1 MDVDKTYFS
10 NITKRERAIF
20 EGAISMGALF
30 HQFVGTPVN
39 KNSKRSLEI
48 SMEESLKLQPAIE
61 NVQVEIR
68 FDKLEESMTEFDYT
82 SLTGDMLD
90 VRIFTKV
97 DDVKAIIR
105 IEFVEELNYPLMYVE
120 KIEDY
125 QVSRFPLNLLTILLN
140 DFFWYDSSTPH
151 ELQQ

>member
-1 MDVDKTYFS
+1 MDVDKEYFS
-10 NITKRERAIF
+10 NITTRERVIF

-39 KNSKRSLEI
+39 KNTKNSLKT

-61 NVQVEIR
+61 DVKVNIR

-90 VRIFTKV
+90 VKIYTKV
-97 DDVKAIIR
+97 ENVTAIIR
-105 IEFVEELNYPLMYVE
+105 IEFIEELNYPLMYVE
-120 KIEDY
+120 DITED
-125 QVSRFPLNLLTILLN
+125 
-140 DFFWYDSSTPH
+140 
-151 ELQQ
+151 

>member
-1 MDVDKTYFS
+1 MNIMDVDKEYFS
-10 NITKRERAIF
+10 NITTRERAIF

-39 KNSKRSLEI
+39 KDTKKSLET

-61 NVQVEIR
+61 DVEVEII

-90 VRIFTKV
+90 VKIHTKV
-97 DDVKAIIR
+97 ENVKAIIR
-105 IEFVEELNYPLMYVE
+105 IEFIEELNYPLMYVE
-120 KIEDY
+120 KIED
-125 QVSRFPLNLLTILLN
+125 
-140 DFFWYDSSTPH
+140 
-151 ELQQ
+151 

>member
-1 MDVDKTYFS
+1 MDVDEKYFS

-39 KNSKRSLEI
+39 KNTKEGLEKAMEDSL
-48 SMEESLKLQPAIE
+48 SLQPAIE
-61 NVQVEIR
+61 NVEVKIR

-90 VRIFTKV
+90 VKIYTKV
-97 DDVKAIIR
+97 EDILAVIR
-105 IEFVEELNYPLMYVE
+105 IEFIEELNYPLMYVE
-120 KIEDY
+120 KID
-125 QVSRFPLNLLTILLN
+125 
-140 DFFWYDSSTPH
+140 D
-151 ELQQ
+151 

>member
-1 MDVDKTYFS
+1 MDVDEKYFS

-39 KNSKRSLEI
+39 QQSKGSLER

-61 NVQVEIR
+61 DVQVKIR

-82 SLTGDMLD
+82 TLTGDMMD
-90 VRIFTKV
+90 VKIFTKE
-97 DDVKAIIR
+97 DNVKATIR
-105 IEFVEELNYPLMYVE
+105 NEFIEELNYPLMYVE
-120 KIEDY
+120 NIE
-125 QVSRFPLNLLTILLN
+125 
-140 DFFWYDSSTPH
+140 
-151 ELQQ
+151 E